1 MGNSDLLRLWRQF
14 CLPVIPATH
23 SSPRHV
29 SPDVTEHVSR
39 VVTSLTLCTIQAG
52 DNKHGVNIAQNC
64 TRFAQNLS
72 KRNIKCDQN
81 LNFVYFSSVY
91 HLLLVSS
98 LSPCSPDWA
107 HVTHL
112 HSAGCSRYG
121 GRSALTGQQ
130 NTGEPGRH
138 NSGIPS

>member
-72 KRNIKCDQN
+72 KRNIKCDHN

-91 HLLLVSS
+91 HLLYWFPHCLRV
-98 LSPCSPDWA
+98 PP
-107 HVTHL
+107 
-112 HSAGCSRYG
+112 AG
-121 GRSALTGQQ
+121 LT
-130 NTGEPGRH
+130 
-138 NSGIPS
+138 